1 MQDAQA
7 WPGPAFGY
15 RTSRMF
21 EAAELGRKVS
31 KRDFSAQELPLRERL
46 LELQRRLTSA
56 DFPVLI
62 LLGGGD
68 ASGRSETAN
77 VLKEWLD
84 VRYIETHS
92 FGRFAHE
99 EDHRPPSW
107 KFWRTLPPKG
117 RIAIYVGSW
126 YTEAVEAR
134 AAGRSGAGKLQG
146 ALEHIRTFETMLAD
160 DGALILKFWLH
171 IPYETQKR
179 RLEKLAKNK
188 LTAWRVTK
196 ESWAALRRYDQR
208 LEAAA
213 EAIRRTDSAETPW
226 FLVESVCERYRSL
239 TLAETVARSIEE
251 RLKAPR
257 ASRPPS
263 LGPLDTALPARLD
276 GERTVL
282 EKVEQGEPKDDPSYE
297 KKLEKLQE
305 KLGRLTWEAFDQ
317 RVSTVLVFEGWDAAG
332 KGGAIRRVSSAVDAR
347 LLRVISIAAPT
358 DEEKAHHYLWRF
370 WRHVPVD
377 GRVTV
382 YDRSWYGRV
391 LVERVEGFA
400 QPEEWKRAYR
410 EINEFEDEL
419 VSHGTVLLKFFL
431 HITPEEQL
439 RRFKERETVAY
450 KQHKIT
456 EEDYRN
462 RAKWKD
468 YEAAIDELVARTSTR
483 VAPWA
488 LIGANDKRSA
498 RLEVLS
504 RVVRGLEAG
513 LK

>member
-1 MQDAQA
+1 
-7 WPGPAFGY
+7 
-15 RTSRMF
+15 MF

-31 KRDFSAQELPLRERL
+31 KEDFAAQVMPLRERL
-46 LELQRRLTSA
+46 LDVQRRLMDA
-56 DFPVLI
+56 DFPVLV

-84 VRYIETHS
+84 VRFIETHS

-99 EDHRPPSW
+99 EDHRPEAW
-107 KFWRTLPPKG
+107 RYWRTLPPRG
-117 RIAIYVGSW
+117 RIALYVGSW
-126 YTEAVEAR
+126 YTEAIEAR
-134 AAGRSGAGKLQG
+134 AAGRSGVGKLRG
-146 ALEHIRTFETMLAD
+146 ALERIRAFETMLAD

-171 IPYETQKR
+171 VPYRVQKR
-179 RLEKLAKNK
+179 RLTKLAEDK

-196 ESWAALRRYDQR
+196 ESWAALERYDER
-208 LEAAA
+208 LEAAG
-213 EAIRRTDSAETPW
+213 EAISRTDSGETPW
-226 FLVESVCERYRSL
+226 FLVEASCERYRSL
-239 TLAETVARSIEE
+239 TLAETITRRIEE
-251 RLKAPR
+251 RLRAPR
-257 ASRPPS
+257 LTTPPS
-263 LGPLDTALPARLD
+263 LGPLDADLPSKLE

-282 EKVEQGEPKDDPSYE
+282 DKVEQRARGEDPGYE
-297 KKLEKLQE
+297 RKLKKLQE
-305 KLGRLTWEAFDQ
+305 RLGRLTWEAFEE

-332 KGGAIRRVSSAVDAR
+332 KGGAIRRVSSSIDAR

-358 DEEKAHHYLWRF
+358 DEERAHHYLWRF

-400 QPEEWKRAYR
+400 RPEEWKRAYL
-410 EINEFEDEL
+410 EINQFEEQL
-419 VSHGTVLLKFFL
+419 VRHGTVLLKFFL

-439 RRFKERETVAY
+439 RRFKERETVSY

-462 RAKWKD
+462 RGKWKD
-468 YEAAIDELVARTSTR
+468 YELAIDEMVARTSTFE
-483 VAPWA
+483 APWN
-488 LIGANDKRSA
+488 LIGADDKRAA
-498 RLEVLS
+498 RLEVLGK
-504 RVVRGLEAG
+504 VVAALEAR

>member
-1 MQDAQA
+1 
-7 WPGPAFGY
+7 
-15 RTSRMF
+15 MF

-31 KRDFSAQELPLRERL
+31 KEDFAAQVMPLRERL
-46 LELQRRLTSA
+46 LDVQRRLTGA
-56 DFPVLI
+56 DFPVLL

-84 VRYIETHS
+84 VRFIETHS

-99 EDHRPPSW
+99 ADHRPEAW

-126 YTEAVEAR
+126 YTETIEAR
-134 AAGRSGAGKLQG
+134 AAGRLGMGRFRG
-146 ALEHIRTFETMLAD
+146 ALERIRGFETMLAD

-171 IPYETQKR
+171 IPYRVQKR
-179 RLEKLAKNK
+179 RLEKLADDK

-196 ESWAALRRYDQR
+196 ESWAALDRYEER
-208 LEAAA
+208 LQAAG
-213 EAIRRTDSAETPW
+213 EAISRTDSGETPW
-226 FLVESVCERYRSL
+226 FLVESSCERYRSL
-239 TLAETVARSIEE
+239 TLAETIARRIDE
-251 RLKAPR
+251 RLRAPR
-257 ASRPPS
+257 PTTPPS
-263 LGPLDTALPARLD
+263 LGPLDTELPQALD
-276 GERTVL
+276 GDRTVL
-282 EKVEQGEPKDDPSYE
+282 DRVEQRAPGDDPGYDRRL
-297 KKLEKLQE
+297 KKLQE
-305 KLGRLTWEAFDQ
+305 RLGRLTWEAFNQ

-332 KGGAIRRVSSAVDAR
+332 KGGAIRRVSAAIDAR

-370 WRHVPVD
+370 WRHVPMD

-400 QPEEWKRAYR
+400 PPEAWKRAYR
-410 EINEFEDEL
+410 EINEFEEAL
-419 VSHGTVLLKFFL
+419 VRHGTVLLKFFL

-439 RRFKERETVAY
+439 RRFEERETISY

-468 YEAAIDELVARTSTR
+468 YERAIDEMVARTSTLD
-483 VAPWA
+483 APWR
-488 LIGANDKRSA
+488 LVGANDKKSA
-498 RLEVLS
+498 RLEILG
-504 RVVRGLEAG
+504 RVVEALEDR